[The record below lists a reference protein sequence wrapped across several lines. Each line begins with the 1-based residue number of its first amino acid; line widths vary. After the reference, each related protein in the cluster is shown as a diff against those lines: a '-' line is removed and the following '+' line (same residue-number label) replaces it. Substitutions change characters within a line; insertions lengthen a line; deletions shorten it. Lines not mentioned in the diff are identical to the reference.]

1 MLSVSSTSL
10 STDEAAIVDH
20 AAELLKLVNLSM
32 NDQLTIEH
40 AIGLIAINR
49 NCTRP
54 RAAQILNKIAFPQN
68 F

>member
-20 AAELLKLVNLSM
+20 AADLLKLTHLSM

-40 AIGLIAINR
+40 AIGLIAITR
-49 NCTRP
+49 NCTRH
-54 RAAQILNKIAFPQN
+54 RAAQLLNKRAFPDN
-68 F
+68 